1 MIVRKHVKSEAELFE
16 IVDAANAL
24 RAGFSLI
31 QRWQQQRGE
40 NADDRNDAKQFD
52 ERECVRP
59 PTEPSRVHVDCRVQ
73 QPICRAD
80 LLGNLEERA
89 ERSRESHAQLREAG
103 PLAKHRTKPIFS
115 ANSLPPTSS
124 RDPVLPSVR
133 ESTSPADAVAASN
146 DR

>member
-80 LLGNLEERA
+80 LLGNFEERA
-89 ERSRESHAQLREAG
+89 ERSRESHA
-103 PLAKHRTKPIFS
+103 
-115 ANSLPPTSS
+115 
-124 RDPVLPSVR
+124 
-133 ESTSPADAVAASN
+133 
-146 DR
+146 